1 MRSERTVVL
10 EVAYTDLVSSQVNLV
25 STGGTYN
32 YAIDTPIS
40 ADGSPHITHLGFQ
53 FVFNFGAN
61 NPAAT
66 STLSN
71 LISSIRLKVGATEI
85 MNYDQ
90 TYAAVGAADVGQIGV
105 LAQKVGGVD
114 VITEYTNA
122 AGDFCILGELGFPVG
137 LPAGRSHRVNVQ
149 ITLLDETAWCGQAL
163 VPGSSDHNLCL
174 TYGTSTEA
182 TLYGSRQDYTL
193 TANATRSIVIF
204 GKEGWNML
212 GILSQSASANDR
224 ITEIRVRNG
233 AFRSLTTAQWRII
246 NGTAWRSPLR
256 LVQSAIGG
264 APNWSTGQPGSLF
277 VDLRRLTAGASAE
290 MLVSCGGT
298 GETHT
303 FFPVWVAPI
312 NAKTSRAPK
321 QTAKTVDSTT
331 KAVLNEGTY

>member
-1 MRSERTVVL
+1 MLSVRTVVL

-32 YAIDTPIS
+32 YAVDTPIS
-40 ADGSPHITHLGFQ
+40 ADGSPHITHLGYQ
-53 FVFNFGAN
+53 FTFNFGAA
-61 NPAAT
+61 NPVAT

-71 LISSIRLKVGATEI
+71 LVSGIRLKVGSTEV

-90 TYAAVGAADVGQIGV
+90 TYSAVAAADVGQIGV
-105 LAQKVGGVD
+105 LAQKVGGID
-114 VITEYTNA
+114 TITEYVNA
-122 AGDFCILGELGFPVG
+122 AGENCITGELSFPVG

-149 ITLLDETAWCGQAL
+149 ISLGDETLWCGAAFT
-163 VPGSSDHNLCL
+163 PGSSEHNLCL
-174 TYGTSTEA
+174 NYGTSTEA
-182 TLYGSRQDYTL
+182 TLYGSRQDFTL
-193 TANATRSIVIF
+193 TANATRSIVIY
-204 GKEGWNML
+204 GKENWSML
-212 GILSQSASANDR
+212 GMLSQSSSANDR

-233 AFRSLTTAQWRII
+233 AFRSLTLSQWRII

-256 LVQSAIGG
+256 LVQSTIGQ
-264 APNWSTGQPGSLF
+264 PPVWSTGQPGSLF

-290 MLVSCGGT
+290 MLVSCGAT

-312 NAKTSRAPK
+312 SQKTSKAPR